1 MGTMESENAAI
12 TTNKVTIKEL
22 TAKIAD
28 LGQSIAEAKKA
39 LRERTELRSEERAE
53 NEKTIADAEEG
64 AQAIRDAVKVLK
76 DFYGETDLI
85 QIKLHKQE
93 PYKAPGSDREGNTV
107 DDLAT
112 EGSDTFEEEYHG
124 NSDASKGIFGLLNV
138 IRSDYERTIE
148 ETTDL
153 EKLAADEFA

>member
-1 MGTMESENAAI
+1 MG
-12 TTNKVTIKEL
+12 
-22 TAKIAD
+22 
-28 LGQSIAEAKKA
+28 
-39 LRERTELRSEERAE
+39 
-53 NEKTIADAEEG
+53 
-64 AQAIRDAVKVLK
+64 
-76 DFYGETDLI
+76 YGESLV

-93 PYKAPGSDREGNTV
+93 PYKAPKSDRDGNTV

-148 ETTDL
+148 ETTDM
-153 EKLAADEFA
+153 EKVAQDEFETYEKETNEKIDEYETDKDKAKKEKAEEKDALMENE